1 MTYMRVPYEGFP
13 WWLRQERIR
22 LQSGRPGVDPW
33 VGKIPWRRKRLPTLI
48 LSKSNE
54 MNCVNMLYGVE
65 QIWRRVKKT

>member
-1 MTYMRVPYEGFP
+1 MRVPYEGFP

-33 VGKIPWRRKRLPTLI
+33 VGKIPWRRERLPTLI

-54 MNCVNMLYGVE
+54 MTCVNMLYGVE